1 MAISSSS
8 VVRLTFNT
16 AGEKTYGISLPSP
29 RTDLEPSEVVSVM
42 DAIIA
47 GNVFNTASG
56 ALTGIQNV
64 KIVDTTNNDLYDPA
78 KA

>member
-1 MAISSSS
+1 
-8 VVRLTFNT
+8 
-16 AGEKTYGISLPSP
+16 
-29 RTDLEPSEVVSVM
+29 M